1 MVNGVLVDVENLRDC
16 FRVVRRFVT
25 LYQQFPCFI
34 VQHFYHLLCLLYTCC
49 KGVTAFVR
57 SAIIPSPR
65 RKFSFRRPVG
75 FTIRTPA
82 FVRLHTARRSNCPV
96 VSNCACNYGFKT
108 CRPRF
113 CLRPVSGDISLR
125 AVLRSSTVIA
135 NAQDSRLSCPNRPII
150 AGCKSNREQQQAAK
164 HDRHDRKH
172 PFPHLNPPSY

>member
-1 MVNGVLVDVENLRDC
+1 MPQMMDDSGRVCQSFGRMNEASFSLPSSMLTRLV
-16 FRVVRRFVT
+16 
-25 LYQQFPCFI
+25 
-34 VQHFYHLLCLLYTCC
+34 FYL
-49 KGVTAFVR
+49 
-57 SAIIPSPR
+57 IPSPR

>member
-1 MVNGVLVDVENLRDC
+1 MPQMMDDSG
-16 FRVVRRFVT
+16 RVCQSFGRMNEASFSLPSSMLTRWM
-25 LYQQFPCFI
+25 LALIMYYKLCAGI
-34 VQHFYHLLCLLYTCC
+34 LLNP
-49 KGVTAFVR
+49 K
-57 SAIIPSPR
+57 PR

-135 NAQDSRLSCPNRPII
+135 NAQGIRLSCPNRPII